1 MNDPHVVALNYS
13 IKHDSSVDY
22 SKALPL
28 EHEDETFR
36 IKIEDKQV
44 RLELKE
50 HYPTEEAARQAVDR
64 YIRSWELKAALSGQP
79 GQFELTFQ
87 GADIVDWSPTPP
99 TPSRRHGVV
108 PIAATFTAT
117 AGAPTVR
124 LSLSTISPKPYP
136 PPPSGLTLNPD
147 DPDVSTLY
155 NRFIGYLQN
164 REPLTS
170 MANFCLTVLETSL
183 SKGRRAAAAEYGIDK
198 EVLSKIGDLTANKGG
213 REGARKAS
221 GIATDLS
228 RKESR
233 FLEAAVKAIILRVA
247 EVAHDPDQNTL
258 KIMLSDLP
266 DLSS

>member
-28 EHEDETFR
+28 DHEDETFR

-64 YIRSWELKAALSGQP
+64 YISSWELNAALSGQP
-79 GQFELTFQ
+79 GQFKLTFQ
-87 GADIVDWSPTPP
+87 GADIVDWNPTPP
-99 TPSRRHGVV
+99 TPSRRPGVV
-108 PIAATFTAT
+108 PIAVTAT

-147 DPDVSTLY
+147 DPNVSTLY

-198 EVLSKIGDLTANKGG
+198 EVLRKIGNLTANKGG

-221 GIATDLS
+221 GIGNDLT
-228 RKESR
+228 RQESR
-233 FLEAAVKAIILRVA
+233 FLVEAVKAIILRVA
-247 EVAHDPDQNTL
+247 KVAHDPEQNTP
-258 KIMLSDLP
+258 KITLSDLP

>member
-28 EHEDETFR
+28 DHEDETFR

-44 RLELKE
+44 HLELKE

-79 GQFELTFQ
+79 GQFELTFR
-87 GADIVDWSPTPP
+87 GAHIVDRNPPPP
-99 TPSRRHGVV
+99 TQSLTPGVHQ
-108 PIAATFTAT
+108 IAATFTSL
-117 AGAPTVR
+117 GGTVQV
-124 LSLSTISPKPYP
+124 SVTTISPKPYP
-136 PPPSGLTLNPD
+136 SPPSGLIL
-147 DPDVSTLY
+147 DPYDSDVLTMFD
-155 NRFIGYLQN
+155 RFTRYLQN
-164 REPLTS
+164 RESLTS
-170 MANFCLTVLETSL
+170 MAYFCLTMLEKYL
-183 SKGRRAAAAEYGIDK
+183 CKDRKAAAAEYGIDK
-198 EVLSKIGDLTANKGG
+198 EILSKIGDLTANKGG

-221 GIATDLS
+221 GIANDLT
-228 RKESR
+228 RQESR

-247 EVAHDPDQNTL
+247 EVAHDPDQNTPT
-258 KIMLSDLP
+258 ITLSDLP

>member
-22 SKALPL
+22 SKAPPL
-28 EHEDETFR
+28 DHEEEAFS

-50 HYPTEEAARQAVDR
+50 HYPTEEAARQAVDH

-79 GQFELTFQ
+79 GQFELTFR
-87 GADIVDWSPTPP
+87 GAHVVDRNPTPP
-99 TPSRRHGVV
+99 TSSRRPGVV
-108 PIAATFTAT
+108 PSAATITAT
-117 AGAPTVR
+117 AGAPTVQ
-124 LSLSTISPKPYP
+124 LSLTTISPKPYP
-136 PPPSGLTLNPD
+136 PPPSGLMLNPD
-147 DPDVSTLY
+147 DPNVSTLY

-198 EVLSKIGDLTANKGG
+198 EVLRKIGDLTANKGG

-221 GIATDLS
+221 GIGNDLT
-228 RKESR
+228 RQESR
-233 FLEAAVKAIILRVA
+233 FLVEAVKAIILRVA
-247 EVAHDPDQNTL
+247 KVAHDPEQNTP
-258 KIMLSDLP
+258 KITLSDLP